1 MTIQIYWDPIPHLG
15 PIPVNWYG
23 LTFALGI
30 LVGSRVVLRRA
41 PRFDVSKER
50 VEELLIWIVVG
61 TIAGARLYF
70 IAQNDFL
77 EYLRQPWRI
86 LAVWEGGLAFFGGLA
101 GATLAAFLYS
111 QLRGLPFARL
121 ADLVA
126 PAIPIGGAI
135 GRTSCGLDGMDYGT
149 ATRLPWSV
157 IYTHPRSYAPVD
169 GISRHPTQ
177 FYELTGDLLIAWIL
191 LRVRGKLRDGDLF
204 RLYLVLFSLLRF
216 LLFFVRG
223 DVPVIALGLKN
234 GQWTALLFFA
244 LTLTSFVIARS
255 RRTASHATLPQSQR
269 N

>member
-1 MTIQIYWDPIPHLG
+1 MTIQIHWDPIPHLG

-77 EYLRQPWRI
+77 EYLQQPWRI

-111 QLRGLPFARL
+111 RFRGLSFACL

-149 ATRLPWSV
+149 PTQLPWGV
-157 IYTHPRSYAPVD
+157 LYTHPDSYAPID

-177 FYELTGDLLIAWIL
+177 FYELTGDLLIAAIL
-191 LRVRGKLRDGDLF
+191 LGVRGKLREGDLF

-234 GQWTALLFFA
+234 GQWTALAFFVLA
-244 LTLTSFVIARS
+244 LSSFAI
-255 RRTASHATLPQSQR
+255 RRTGKTVPRLTDS
-269 N
+269 